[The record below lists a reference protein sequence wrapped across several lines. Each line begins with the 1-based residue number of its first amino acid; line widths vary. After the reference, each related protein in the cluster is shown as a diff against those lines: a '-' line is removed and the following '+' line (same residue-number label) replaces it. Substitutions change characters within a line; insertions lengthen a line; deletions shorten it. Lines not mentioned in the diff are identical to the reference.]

1 MGHNSLVRV
10 FALYNIKGGVGK
22 TAAAVNLA
30 YLSAR
35 EGHPTLLWD
44 LDPQG
49 AASYCL
55 QVAPKVKG
63 GRKALLRGKH
73 PAADLI
79 KPTAYDN
86 LELLPADFSYR
97 HMDLDLS
104 EKKRPEKQLR
114 KLLEPLEAHYHTVFL
129 DCPPGITLTSES
141 MFAAADT
148 LLVPVIPAALSLRTL
163 ALIDDFLA
171 REELTGLRTLA
182 FYSMVDRRK
191 ALHRQLVDARHDGRF
206 LFTTIPYA
214 SDIERMAERRA
225 PVAEFA
231 PRSAAAGAYAAL
243 WGEITGGVGLA

>member
-1 MGHNSLVRV
+1 LRHNYAVRV
-10 FALYNIKGGVGK
+10 IALYNIKGGVGK

-35 EGHPTLLWD
+35 DDRPTLLWD

-55 QVAPKVKG
+55 QIAPKVKG
-63 GRKALLRGKH
+63 GRKALLEGKS
-73 PAADLI
+73 ALARLI
-79 KPTAYDN
+79 RPTAYDH

-97 HMDLDLS
+97 NMDLGLN
-104 EKKRPEKQLR
+104 EKKRPEKQFR
-114 KLLEPLEAHYHTVFL
+114 KLLDPLEEHYHTIFL
-129 DCPPGITLTSES
+129 DCPPGLTLTTES
-141 MFAAADT
+141 MFAAAD
-148 LLVPVIPAALSLRTL
+148 LLVVPVIPGALSLRTL
-163 ALIDDFLA
+163 SLIDDFLA
-171 REELTGLRTLA
+171 REELTHLKTLA

-191 ALHRQLVDARHDGRF
+191 TLHRQLVDARHDGRF

-231 PRSAAAGAYAAL
+231 PRSAAAGAYEAL
-243 WGEITGGVGLA
+243 WGEIVEAV

>member
-1 MGHNSLVRV
+1 MRV
-10 FALYNIKGGVGK
+10 IALYNIKGGVGK

-30 YLSAR
+30 WHSAR
-35 EGHPTLLWD
+35 DGRPTLLWD

-49 AASYCL
+49 AASWCL
-55 QVAPKVKG
+55 QVPPKVKG
-63 GRKALLRGKH
+63 GRKALLRGKS
-73 PAADLI
+73 PLARYV

-97 HMDLDLS
+97 NMDLDLS

-129 DCPPGITLTSES
+129 DCPPGLTLTTES

-163 ALIDDFLA
+163 ALIDDFLSRMETA
-171 REELTGLRTLA
+171 RPRVLA

-191 ALHRQLVDARHDGRF
+191 TLHRQLTDDRHADGRF

-214 SDIERMAERRA
+214 GDIERMAERRA

-231 PRSAAAGAYAAL
+231 PRSAGAAAFAAL
-243 WGEITGGVGLA
+243 WGEVVEAG

>member
-1 MGHNSLVRV
+1 M
-10 FALYNIKGGVGK
+10 KGGVGK
-22 TAAAVNLA
+22 TSTAVNLA
-30 YLSAR
+30 ALAAGTGLR
-35 EGHPTLLWD
+35 TLLWD

-55 QVAPKVKG
+55 QVPPKVKG
-63 GRKALLRGKH
+63 GRKALLRGKSR
-73 PAADLI
+73 AAEYV
-79 KPTAYDN
+79 KPTTYDN

-97 HMDLDLS
+97 NMDLDLS

-114 KLLEPLEAHYHTVFL
+114 KMLEPLEAYYHTVFI
-129 DCPPGITLTSES
+129 DCPPGLTLTTES
-141 MFAAADT
+141 MFGAADT

-163 ALIDDFLA
+163 ALIDDFLTRLETA
-171 REELTGLRTLA
+171 QPRVLA

-191 ALHRQLVDARHDGRF
+191 ALHRQLTDNRHADDRF

-231 PRSAAAGAYAAL
+231 PRSAGAAAYERL
-243 WGEITGGVGLA
+243 WGEVAAAG

>member
-1 MGHNSLVRV
+1 MRII
-10 FALYNIKGGVGK
+10 ALYNIKGGVGK

-35 EGHPTLLWD
+35 DGHPTLLWD

-55 QVAPKVKG
+55 QVPPKVKG
-63 GRKALLRGKH
+63 GRKALLRGKSR
-73 PAADLI
+73 AAEYV
-79 KPTAYDN
+79 KPTTYDN

-97 HMDLDLS
+97 NMDLDLS

-114 KLLEPLEAHYHTVFL
+114 KMLEPLEAYYHTVFI
-129 DCPPGITLTSES
+129 DCPPGLTLTTES
-141 MFAAADT
+141 MFGAADT

-163 ALIDDFLA
+163 ALIDDFLTRLETA
-171 REELTGLRTLA
+171 QPRVLA

-191 ALHRQLVDARHDGRF
+191 ALHRQLTDNRHADDRF

-225 PVAEFA
+225 PVAEYA
-231 PRSAAAGAYAAL
+231 PKSVAAAAYEALWRELGAAL
-243 WGEITGGVGLA
+243 

>member
-1 MGHNSLVRV
+1 MRV
-10 FALYNIKGGVGK
+10 IALYNIKGGVGK

-30 YLSAR
+30 WHSALAGR
-35 EGHPTLLWD
+35 PTLLWD

-49 AASYCL
+49 AASWCL
-55 QVAPKVKG
+55 QVPPKVKG
-63 GRKALLRGKH
+63 GRKALLRGKS
-73 PAADLI
+73 PLARYV

-97 HMDLDLS
+97 NMDLDLS

-114 KLLEPLEAHYHTVFL
+114 KLLEPLDAHYHTVFL
-129 DCPPGITLTSES
+129 DCPPGLTLTTES

-163 ALIDDFLA
+163 ALIDGFLSRMETA
-171 REELTGLRTLA
+171 RPRVLA

-191 ALHRQLVDARHDGRF
+191 TLHRQLVDNRHADGRF

-214 SDIERMAERRA
+214 GDIERMAERRA

-231 PRSAAAGAYAAL
+231 PRSAGAAAFAAL
-243 WGEITGGVGLA
+243 WGEVVEAG

>member
-1 MGHNSLVRV
+1 MRII
-10 FALYNIKGGVGK
+10 ALYNIKGGVGK

-35 EGHPTLLWD
+35 DGHPTLLWD

-55 QVAPKVKG
+55 QVPPKVKG
-63 GRKALLRGKH
+63 GRKALLRGKSR
-73 PAADLI
+73 AAEYV
-79 KPTAYDN
+79 KPTTYDN

-97 HMDLDLS
+97 NLDLDLS

-114 KLLEPLEAHYHTVFL
+114 KLLEPLEAYYHTVFI
-129 DCPPGITLTSES
+129 DCPPGLTLTTES
-141 MFAAADT
+141 MFGAADT

-163 ALIDDFLA
+163 ALIDDFLTRLETA
-171 REELTGLRTLA
+171 RPRVRA

-191 ALHRQLVDARHDGRF
+191 ALHRQLTDNRHADDRF

-231 PRSAAAGAYAAL
+231 PRSAGAAAYERL
-243 WGEITGGVGLA
+243 WGEVAAAG

>member
-1 MGHNSLVRV
+1 MRIV
-10 FALYNIKGGVGK
+10 ALYNIKGGVGK

-35 EGHPTLLWD
+35 DGRPTLLWD

-49 AASYCL
+49 AASWCL
-55 QVAPKVKG
+55 QIDPRIKG
-63 GRKALLRGKH
+63 GRKALLEGKS
-73 PAADLI
+73 PMAKLI

-97 HMDLDLS
+97 NMDLGLN
-104 EKKRPEKQLR
+104 EKKRPEKQFR

-129 DCPPGITLTSES
+129 DCPPGLTLATET
-141 MFAAADT
+141 MFAAADV
-148 LLVPVIPAALSLRTL
+148 LVVPVIPATLSMRTL

-171 REELTGLRTLA
+171 LEELTRLRTLA

-191 ALHRQLVDARHDGRF
+191 AQHRKLTDTRHDGRF

-231 PRSAAAGAYAAL
+231 PRSAAAAAYDAL
-243 WGEITGGVGLA
+243 WREVDGLID

>member
-1 MGHNSLVRV
+1 MGHNLLVRV

-30 YLSAR
+30 YLCAR
-35 EGHPTLLWD
+35 DGHPTLLWD

-49 AASYCL
+49 AASWCL
-55 QVAPKVKG
+55 QVRPKVKG
-63 GRKALLRGKH
+63 GRKALLRGKSPLAEH
-73 PAADLI
+73 V
-79 KPTAYDN
+79 KPTPYDN

-97 HMDLDLS
+97 NMDLDLS

-129 DCPPGITLTSES
+129 DCPPGLTLTTES
-141 MFAAADT
+141 MFGAADT
-148 LLVPVIPAALSLRTL
+148 LLVPVIPATLSLRTL

-171 REELTGLRTLA
+171 GLETARPRVLA

-191 ALHRQLVDARHDGRF
+191 AQHRQLTDERHADGRF

-231 PRSAAAGAYAAL
+231 PRSAAAGAYEGL
-243 WGEITGGVGLA
+243 WGEVK

>member
-1 MGHNSLVRV
+1 MRIYG
-10 FALYNIKGGVGK
+10 LYNIKGGVGK

-35 EGHPTLLWD
+35 DGRSTLLWD

-55 QVAPKVKG
+55 QVDPKVKG
-63 GRKALLRGKH
+63 GRKGLLRGKS
-73 PAADLI
+73 PVAGLI
-79 KPTAYDN
+79 KPTAYAN

-97 HMDLDLS
+97 HMDLELS

-114 KLLEPLEAHYHTVFL
+114 KLLEPLEADYDTVFL
-129 DCPPGITLTSES
+129 DCPPGLTLTSES
-141 MFAAADT
+141 MFGAVDA

-163 ALIDDFLA
+163 ELIDAFLA
-171 REELTGLRTLA
+171 REGMTRLRTIA

-191 ALHRQLVDARHDGRF
+191 TLHRQLVDSRHDGRF
-206 LFTTIPYA
+206 LFATIPYA

-225 PVAEFA
+225 PVAEYA
-231 PRSAAAGAYAAL
+231 PKSVAAAAYEALWHELGAAL
-243 WGEITGGVGLA
+243 

>member
-1 MGHNSLVRV
+1 VRV

-35 EGHPTLLWD
+35 DGRPTLLWD

-55 QVAPKVKG
+55 RVDPKVKG
-63 GRKALLRGKH
+63 GRKALLRGKDPIH
-73 PAADLI
+73 KLI
-79 KPTAYDN
+79 RPSAYDN

-97 HMDLDLS
+97 NMDLDLS
-104 EKKRPEKQLR
+104 EKKRPERQFR
-114 KLLEPLEAHYHTVFL
+114 KLLEPLEAHYAHVFL

-141 MFAAADT
+141 MFGAADT
-148 LLVPVIPAALSLRTL
+148 LIVPVIPAALSLRTL

-171 REELTGLRTLA
+171 REEITRPRVLA

-191 ALHRQLVDARHDGRF
+191 TLHRQLVAARHDERF

-214 SDIERMAERRA
+214 SDVERMAERRA
-225 PVAEFA
+225 PVGEYA
-231 PRSAAAGAYAAL
+231 PRSAAAGAYEAL
-243 WGEITGGVGLA
+243 WGEVASYE

>member
-1 MGHNSLVRV
+1 MRV
-10 FALYNIKGGVGK
+10 IALYNIKGGVGK

-30 YLSAR
+30 WHSALAGR
-35 EGHPTLLWD
+35 PTLLWD

-49 AASYCL
+49 AASWCL
-55 QVAPKVKG
+55 QVPPKVKG
-63 GRKALLRGKH
+63 GRKALLRGKS
-73 PAADLI
+73 PLARYI

-97 HMDLDLS
+97 NMDLDLS

-114 KLLEPLEAHYHTVFL
+114 KLLEPLDAHYHTVFL
-129 DCPPGITLTSES
+129 DCPPGLTLTTES

-163 ALIDDFLA
+163 ALIDGFLSRMETA
-171 REELTGLRTLA
+171 RPRVLA

-191 ALHRQLVDARHDGRF
+191 TLHRQLVDNRHADGRF

-214 SDIERMAERRA
+214 GDIERMAERRA

-231 PRSAAAGAYAAL
+231 PRSAGAAAFAAL
-243 WGEITGGVGLA
+243 WGEVVEAG

>member
-1 MGHNSLVRV
+1 MRII
-10 FALYNIKGGVGK
+10 ALYNIKGGVGK

-35 EGHPTLLWD
+35 DGHPTLLWD

-55 QVAPKVKG
+55 QVPPKVKG
-63 GRKALLRGKH
+63 GRKALLRGKSR
-73 PAADLI
+73 AAEYV
-79 KPTAYDN
+79 KPTTYDN

-97 HMDLDLS
+97 NMDLDLS

-114 KLLEPLEAHYHTVFL
+114 KMLEPLEAYYHTVFL
-129 DCPPGITLTSES
+129 DCPPGLTLTTES
-141 MFAAADT
+141 MFGAADM

-163 ALIDDFLA
+163 ALIDDFLTRLETA
-171 REELTGLRTLA
+171 QPRVLA

-191 ALHRQLVDARHDGRF
+191 ALHRQLTDNRHADDRF

-225 PVAEFA
+225 PVAEYA
-231 PRSAAAGAYAAL
+231 PKSVAAAAYEALWHELGAAL
-243 WGEITGGVGLA
+243 